1 MLSGQRD
8 KHIKET
14 RTANKTWV
22 ERGERATEKT
32 WVISGA
38 LVGERDY
45 LGEREQQRRE
55 TKRQATEE
63 GMTAEG
69 MRRKIGWKSRLGG
82 WSGRREPPV
91 AGKDRNRPWTR
102 KSQTLT
108 CCC

>member
-1 MLSGQRD
+1 MGRTWRKGYGKDVGDLWSFSGGKGLLGR
-8 KHIKET
+8 K
-14 RTANKTWV
+14 
-22 ERGERATEKT
+22 GATEKRNKEA
-32 WVISGA
+32 SN
-38 LVGERDY
+38 
-45 LGEREQQRRE
+45 RR
-55 TKRQATEE
+55 